1 MWMRCSAALVCL
13 CVLAACGERAQETE
27 AADVLAVTPEADAQA
42 QREAKAVRDHF
53 YGDGKSNY
61 TPQPVDGF

>member
-1 MWMRCSAALVCL
+1 MWVRFSA
-13 CVLAACGERAQETE
+13 VLACCFVLSACGERAQESETV
-27 AADVLAVTPEADAQA
+27 DVLAVTPEADAQA

-61 TPQPVDGF
+61 APQPVDEF

>member
-1 MWMRCSAALVCL
+1 MWIRFSA
-13 CVLAACGERAQETE
+13 VLACCFALSACGERAQESE
-27 AADVLAVTPEADAQA
+27 AADVLAVTPEADARA

>member
-1 MWMRCSAALVCL
+1 MWIHFSAVVAC
-13 CVLAACGERAQETE
+13 CFVLSACGERAQETE
-27 AADVLAVTPEADAQA
+27 AADVLLVTPETDAQA

>member
-1 MWMRCSAALVCL
+1 MWMRCSAVLVCL
-13 CVLAACGERAQETE
+13 FALSACGERSQESE
-27 AADVLAVTPEADAQA
+27 SADVLAVTPEADVRA
-42 QREAKAVRDHF
+42 QREAKSVRDHF